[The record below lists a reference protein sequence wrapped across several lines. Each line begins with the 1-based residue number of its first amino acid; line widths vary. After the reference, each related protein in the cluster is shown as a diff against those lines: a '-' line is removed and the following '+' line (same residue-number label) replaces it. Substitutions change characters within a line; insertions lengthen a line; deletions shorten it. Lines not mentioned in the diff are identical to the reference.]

1 MLAIIIDLN
10 CVSFVA
16 NLGRNDKFNVSNRL
30 FRAPFAMNSSL
41 ERVRIDK
48 WLWAARFYKTRQLA
62 IKALKNSQV
71 SLLKQSLKPAT
82 NVKVGDLLNIKR
94 GLHRLEIEILALSEK
109 RGSATIA
116 QTLYRETAESIASN
130 TQLKEQL
137 AGQPKVDIDRRKPDK
152 RGVRSHR
159 AVKRGD

>member
-1 MLAIIIDLN
+1 
-10 CVSFVA
+10 
-16 NLGRNDKFNVSNRL
+16 
-30 FRAPFAMNSSL
+30 MNSSL

-62 IKALKNSQV
+62 IKALKNSQID
-71 SLLKQSLKPAT
+71 LFKQTLKPAT
-82 NVKVGDLLNIKR
+82 NIKAGDVLSIKR
-94 GLHRLEIEILALSEK
+94 GLHQLEVEVLGLSEQ

-116 QTLYRETAESIASN
+116 QTLYRETAASIASN
-130 TQLKEQL
+130 QARKEQL
-137 AGQPKVDIDRRKPDK
+137 AAQPKIDIDRRKPDK